1 MIKRIHVTYHL
12 DLDAGADSSKID
24 RAYALHAERCPVYR
38 SLHPQIDI
46 TTALQTSEIESG

>member
-12 DLDAGADSSKID
+12 ELDAGADSSKID